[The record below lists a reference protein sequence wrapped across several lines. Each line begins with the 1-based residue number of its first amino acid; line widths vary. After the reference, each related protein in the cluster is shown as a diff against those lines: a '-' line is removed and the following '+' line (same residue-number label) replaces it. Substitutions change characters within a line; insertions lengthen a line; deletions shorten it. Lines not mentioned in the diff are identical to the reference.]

1 VENGVKAAF
10 GVIKTLNTMISFCL
24 KKIIY
29 WTLFYNCGTLGNLS
43 RSATKTM
50 VNLSE
55 DGCPVTHPCHGL
67 VSDIKNLVVQVAL
80 IKFFHT
86 F

>member
-1 VENGVKAAF
+1 
-10 GVIKTLNTMISFCL
+10 
-24 KKIIY
+24 
-29 WTLFYNCGTLGNLS
+29 
-43 RSATKTM
+43 M

-67 VSDIKNLVVQVAL
+67 VSDTKKFDWVQVAL

-86 F
+86 FWE